1 MSSQGPQQFQQS
13 IEGHKSNKAV
23 TVNIAVNLEGPNGRR
38 VITEQMS
45 PSMHSQSQAQH
56 VTEEIWPHDA
66 AAERVPTSTM
76 PATAEQALTSV
87 TPETAERAPA
97 HVASREPSA
106 DDLKARRRYLG
117 RRWARCRCLSSIK
130 NAVVR
135 LYRIRLETVRLSNG
149 SVVSRFGCVAVRLY
163 SVVFGCV
170 RLCRLCRL
178 CQQLSRLHSTMEFVL
193 LRAKKWIPV
202 AKNKG
207 ICMVLQGICG
217 FAR

>member
-13 IEGHKSNKAV
+13 IEGNKSNKAV

-117 RRWARCRCLSSIK
+117 RRWAWCRCLSCNDRYARHLVAFFGDLRS
-130 NAVVR
+130 
-135 LYRIRLETVRLSNG
+135 LSKFG
-149 SVVSRFGCVAVRLY
+149 SVGSKAFRPVPCDVLV
-163 SVVFGCV
+163 
-170 RLCRLCRL
+170 CR
-178 CQQLSRLHSTMEFVL
+178 
-193 LRAKKWIPV
+193 
-202 AKNKG
+202 
-207 ICMVLQGICG
+207 
-217 FAR
+217 

>member
-117 RRWARCRCLSSIK
+117 RRWAQCRCLSCNDRYAGMPRFDCTAFGWK
-130 NAVVR
+130 R
-135 LYRIRLETVRLSNG
+135 FGCQTVRLCHGSVAVRFG
-149 SVVSRFGCVAVRLY
+149 CIRLCSVVSVAIGCV
-163 SVVFGCV
+163 GCH
-170 RLCRLCRL
+170 R
-178 CQQLSRLHSTMEFVL
+178 
-193 LRAKKWIPV
+193 
-202 AKNKG
+202 
-207 ICMVLQGICG
+207 
-217 FAR
+217 